1 MRLSWLRT
9 FPVWIFLGWGMTL
22 SAGATEAVFKP
33 IAKGVYA
40 YIGPITDRTPEN
52 LGLNNNIGLID
63 TQKGWVMVD
72 SGAGDL
78 SAKALL
84 DASQKIKAQPVVA
97 VINLGSQDH
106 RWLGNHYLAQ
116 KGAKIYAYKKTVQ
129 TQTSM
134 FDQLQSSLV
143 KKVPALKG
151 TQMKTADVVL
161 NQAQNPFSIGGVE
174 MQLNYYGDAHFPG
187 DSVLWLP
194 QQKVL
199 FTGDVVYVDRMLG
212 IHPWS
217 NVVTWLQAYNDMRAL
232 PAKVIVPGHGQ
243 VTNWPQA
250 DAKTGAYLRKLV
262 DTMTEEAENFSG
274 VGAAV
279 KANENWPEFQHLEHY
294 DSWHKRNLNRAY
306 LQIESGL

>member
-1 MRLSWLRT
+1 MRLSWLRIL
-9 FPVWIFLGWGMTL
+9 PVWIFLGWGMTL
-22 SAGATEAVFKP
+22 SAGAAEVVFKP

-40 YIGPITDRTPEN
+40 YVGPITDRTPEN

-78 SAKALL
+78 SAKALF

-97 VINLGSQDH
+97 VVNLGSQDH

-116 KGAKIYAYKKTVQ
+116 KGAKIYAYRKSVQ

-143 KKVPALKG
+143 KKVPALKD

-243 VTNWPQA
+243 VTNWQQA
-250 DAKTGAYLRKLV
+250 DAETGAYLRKLV

-274 VGAAV
+274 VSAAV
-279 KANENWPEFQHLEHY
+279 KANENWPEFQHLKHY

>member
-1 MRLSWLRT
+1 
-9 FPVWIFLGWGMTL
+9 MTL
-22 SAGATEAVFKP
+22 SAGAAEVVFKP

-40 YIGPITDRTPEN
+40 YVGPITDRTPEN

-78 SAKALL
+78 SAKALF

-97 VINLGSQDH
+97 VVNLGSQDH

-116 KGAKIYAYKKTVQ
+116 KGAKIYAYRKSVQ

-143 KKVPALKG
+143 KKVPALKD

-243 VTNWPQA
+243 VTNWQQA
-250 DAKTGAYLRKLV
+250 DAETGAYLRKLV

-274 VGAAV
+274 VSAAV
-279 KANENWPEFQHLEHY
+279 KVNENWPEFQHLKHY